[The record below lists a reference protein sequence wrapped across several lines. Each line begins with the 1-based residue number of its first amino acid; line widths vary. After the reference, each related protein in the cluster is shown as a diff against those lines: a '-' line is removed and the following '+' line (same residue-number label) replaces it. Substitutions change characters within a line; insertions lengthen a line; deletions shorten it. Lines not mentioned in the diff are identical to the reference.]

1 MKVEE
6 QVALLQ
12 NKKIGIGVG
21 TPARLMEL
29 IDNGKYLAACH
40 FDFHSNH
47 SRKKHNW
54 ACSRLTSGRFI
65 VVGQA
70 AAPGR

>member
-29 IDNGKYLAACH
+29 IDNGEYLTCLS
-40 FDFHSNH
+40 F
-47 SRKKHNW
+47 
-54 ACSRLTSGRFI
+54 
-65 VVGQA
+65 
-70 AAPGR
+70 